1 MGKVNDTKQR
11 LLDAAHQLLWDE
23 SLAAASV
30 DAICDKAGV
39 KKGSFYHFFKSKE
52 DLVAAALEA
61 KFQSVRPELDRIFS
75 SSVAPLDRLRKICD
89 FLYQMQ
95 KQKLEQAGRVVGC
108 PYASVGGSCSTED
121 GTIQGKT
128 RDIMA
133 TQLKYLETAIRDGQ
147 ADGSIPGKDARGAA
161 EAVFDFIEGAM
172 TAARIRNDLK
182 PVENLARG
190 VFAML
195 GLPGDPLPVP
205 AKVKTRARARA

>member
-95 KQKLEQAGRVVGC
+95 KGKLEQAGRVVGC

-172 TAARIRNDLK
+172 TAARIRNDLN
-182 PVENLARG
+182 PVENFVRG

-195 GLPGDPLPVP
+195 GLPCDPLPVIAKGNTTDP
-205 AKVKTRARARA
+205 AR